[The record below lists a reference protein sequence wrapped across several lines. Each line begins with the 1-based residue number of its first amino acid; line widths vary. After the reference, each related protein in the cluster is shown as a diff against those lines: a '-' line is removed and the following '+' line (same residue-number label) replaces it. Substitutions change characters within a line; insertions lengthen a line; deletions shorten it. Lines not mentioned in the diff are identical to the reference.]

1 MLPYEL
7 ACIFFGM
14 IVSCVVRYRENVML
28 LMVFVSIPLLFLSGI
43 SWPRESI
50 PAFWQSISWLFPSTF
65 GIRGYVRLASMGATL
80 NDVRP
85 EYYAL
90 WIQTLVYFVITCI
103 VYRHQ
108 IIRSR
113 RHAIE
118 RLDRIGRK
126 IEVVNQIR
134 RRKSK

>member
-1 MLPYEL
+1 MY
-7 ACIFFGM
+7 
-14 IVSCVVRYRENVML
+14 
-28 LMVFVSIPLLFLSGI
+28 
-43 SWPRESI
+43 
-50 PAFWQSISWLFPSTF
+50 
-65 GIRGYVRLASMGATL
+65 TL

-134 RRKSK
+134 RRKSKQNTQ